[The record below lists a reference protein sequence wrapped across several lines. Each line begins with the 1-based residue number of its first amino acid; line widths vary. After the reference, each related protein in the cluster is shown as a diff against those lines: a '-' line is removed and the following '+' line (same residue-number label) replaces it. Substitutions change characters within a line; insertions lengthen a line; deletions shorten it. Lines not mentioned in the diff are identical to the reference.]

1 MLPRVLFFCFEVNGW
16 LVCKTYWRPWQ
27 DFGSVYKKGLFFLQ
41 SLGRRVDNSQEN
53 PPISST
59 MRKADVAMTLKKG
72 ADEAAAPPSPI
83 LPPKRSKTGA
93 EQVVPESRGPGL
105 PNPSHPV
112 FIRKMRNA
120 AVGTGC
126 DIRLKVTVAGDP
138 QPSLYWYHN
147 DELLNMEN
155 QEYGGLWIRDC
166 KPSDAGLYTCIANNH
181 LGEARTSAV
190 LAVLDLGEGNGSVCL
205 DIRRAPCSMVQTKP
219 VNQFL
224 CSSSPL

>member
-1 MLPRVLFFCFEVNGW
+1 MQHDLALSIYPPR
-16 LVCKTYWRPWQ
+16 RP
-27 DFGSVYKKGLFFLQ
+27 
-41 SLGRRVDNSQEN
+41 
-53 PPISST
+53 T

-72 ADEAAAPPSPI
+72 ADEAAAPHSPI
-83 LPPKRSKTGA
+83 IPPKRSKTA
-93 EQVVPESRGPGL
+93 LEQVVPEPRGPGH
-105 PNPSHPV
+105 PDPSPPV

-126 DIRLKVTVAGDP
+126 DIRLKVTVVGDP

-190 LAVLDLGEGNGSVCL
+190 LAVLDLGEDSETTEDEGGDQFETKEDRGDAEDEAVHGGNPSVFLLCVPPGFAL
-205 DIRRAPCSMVQTKP
+205 DLLLLLLQPSDVYQQHVQVLQPKP
-219 VNQFL
+219 
-224 CSSSPL
+224 

>member
-1 MLPRVLFFCFEVNGW
+1 
-16 LVCKTYWRPWQ
+16 
-27 DFGSVYKKGLFFLQ
+27 
-41 SLGRRVDNSQEN
+41 
-53 PPISST
+53 
-59 MRKADVAMTLKKG
+59 MRKADTQKTFKKG

-83 LPPKRSKTGA
+83 IPTKRSKTSP
-93 EQVVPESRGPGL
+93 EQVVPEQWGPGYL
-105 PNPSHPV
+105 NPSPPV
-112 FIRKMRNA
+112 FARKMRNA

-190 LAVLDLGEGNGSVCL
+190 LAVLDLGEGKYTDILKILLYFYLQKDYNFCL
-205 DIRRAPCSMVQTKP
+205 KSDATKHCSLKHLMVWVMGLTLTLTSWYLKLVSKFRP
-219 VNQFL
+219 NK
-224 CSSSPL
+224 